1 MWNKRQQ
8 RTSFKSTDSLI
19 GHGGTL
25 EGKVNCDTNLRIEG
39 TFSGEIIC
47 SGMVTVGEEGT
58 VHASIRAEEIVI
70 AGKVYGDVTA
80 ERRLI
85 MTGTGQLHG
94 NISAGTLSIME
105 GSLLNGSIYMQ
116 EQPAPA
122 QAGGLQTKSK
132 SKAEKAA
139 KRSPKGQESL
149 EAG

>member
-8 RTSFKSTDSLI
+8 RTPFKSTDSLI

-39 TFSGEIIC
+39 SFSGEIIC
-47 SGMVTVGEEGT
+47 SGVVTVGEEGT
-58 VHASIRAEEIVI
+58 VRSSIKAEEIVI

-80 ERRLI
+80 DRRII

-94 NISAGTLSIME
+94 NITAGSLSIME
-105 GSLLNGSIYMQ
+105 GGLLNGSIAMQ
-116 EQPAPA
+116 EQPTPV
-122 QAGGLQTKSK
+122 QASELQTKSK
-132 SKAEKAA
+132 KDKTG
-139 KRSPKGQESL
+139 KRSTKGQGSL